1 MNYETVVSKGI
12 KGTTKPVILTGLL
25 VLLLGIVAVAY
36 PAGIGKFT
44 AVVIGVFLILGG
56 IFRLSFA
63 IFSFSMGSMT
73 LRYLYAILM
82 IIAGIW
88 IISNPEMGLAVLTM
102 IMAVYFIVD
111 GITEIVYSF
120 SLMLI
125 GGGAYM
131 LISGIAGLILGGL
144 IFFHWPESSNYALG
158 IYLGIKLMIDGLM
171 LSLTAY
177 AIRKYAG
184 TIEAFTHLILHS

>member
-1 MNYETVVSKGI
+1 M
-12 KGTTKPVILTGLL
+12 GLL
-25 VLLLGIVAVAY
+25 AFILGIIAIAY

-44 AVVIGVFLILGG
+44 AVVIGVFLVLGG

-63 IFSFSMGSMT
+63 IVSFSMGSMI

-88 IISNPEMGLAVLTM
+88 IISNPDTGLAALTM
-102 IMAVYFIVD
+102 VMAVYFIID
-111 GITEIVYSF
+111 GITEIGYSF
-120 SLMLI
+120 SLMPI
-125 GGGAYM
+125 GGGAFM
-131 LISGIAGLILGGL
+131 LLSGIAGLILGGL

-158 IYLGIKLMIDGLM
+158 IYLGIKLIIDGAM

-177 AIRKYAG
+177 KVRKSAG
-184 TIEAFTHLILHS
+184 SI

>member
-1 MNYETVVSKGI
+1 MESKTTLSKGI
-12 KGTTKPVILTGLL
+12 NKASKSVIYLGLL
-25 VLLLGIVAVAY
+25 ALLLGIIALAY
-36 PAGIGKFT
+36 PAGIGKFS

-56 IFRLSFA
+56 FFRLSFA
-63 IFSFSMGSMT
+63 IISFSMGSMIF
-73 LRYLYAILM
+73 RYLYAILM

-111 GITEIVYSF
+111 GITEIVYFF

-177 AIRKYAG
+177 SIRKSAG

>member
-1 MNYETVVSKGI
+1 MTKTKNMNSETTIIKGINKVSKS
-12 KGTTKPVILTGLL
+12 VIYMGLL
-25 VLLLGIVAVAY
+25 ALLLGIVAVAF

-44 AVVIGVFLILGG
+44 TVVIGVFLILGG

-63 IFSFSMGSMT
+63 IVSFSMGSMI

-88 IISNPEMGLAVLTM
+88 IIANPDTGLAVLTM
-102 IMAVYFIVD
+102 VMAVYFIVD
-111 GITEIVYSF
+111 GITEIAYSF
-120 SLMLI
+120 SLMPI

-131 LISGIAGLILGGL
+131 LLSGIAGLILGGL

-158 IYLGIKLMIDGLM
+158 IYLGIKLIIDGAM

-177 AIRKYAG
+177 TIRRSAG
-184 TIEAFTHLILHS
+184 KI

>member
-1 MNYETVVSKGI
+1 MTKTKNMNNETTIIKGINKVSKS
-12 KGTTKPVILTGLL
+12 VIYMGLL
-25 VLLLGIVAVAY
+25 ALLLGIVAVVF

-44 AVVIGVFLILGG
+44 TVVIGVFLILGG

-63 IFSFSMGSMT
+63 IVSFSMGSMI

-88 IISNPEMGLAVLTM
+88 ILSNPDTGLELLTM
-102 IMAVYFIVD
+102 VMAIYFIVD
-111 GITEIVYSF
+111 GFTEIAYSF
-120 SLMLI
+120 SLMPV

-131 LISGIAGLILGGL
+131 LLSGIAGLILGIL
-144 IFFHWPESSNYALG
+144 IFSHWPESSNYALG
-158 IYLGIKLMIDGLM
+158 IYLGIKLMIDGAM

-177 AIRKYAG
+177 TVRKAAG
-184 TIEAFTHLILHS
+184 KV

>member
-1 MNYETVVSKGI
+1 MNSETTLVKEIKKVSKS
-12 KGTTKPVILTGLL
+12 VIYIGLL
-25 VLLLGIVAVAY
+25 ALLLGIIAVVY

-63 IFSFSMGSMT
+63 IVSFSMGSMI

-88 IISNPEMGLAVLTM
+88 IISNPSNGLAALTLV
-102 IMAVYFIVD
+102 MAIYFIVD
-111 GITEIVYSF
+111 GITEIAYSF
-120 SLMLI
+120 SLMPV

-131 LISGIAGLILGGL
+131 LLSGIAGLIIGGL

-158 IYLGIKLMIDGLM
+158 IYLGIKLIIDGAM

-177 AIRKYAG
+177 TVRK
-184 TIEAFTHLILHS
+184 TSKDLSIENR

>member
-1 MNYETVVSKGI
+1 MNSETTMI
-12 KGTTKPVILTGLL
+12 KGTNKASKSVIYMGLL
-25 VLLLGIVAVAY
+25 ALLLGIVAVVF

-44 AVVIGVFLILGG
+44 TVVIGVFLILGG

-63 IFSFSMGSMT
+63 IVSFSMGSMI

-88 IISNPEMGLAVLTM
+88 IISNPDTGLAVLTM
-102 IMAVYFIVD
+102 VMAVYFIVD
-111 GITEIVYSF
+111 GITEIAYSF
-120 SLMLI
+120 SLMPI

-131 LISGIAGLILGGL
+131 LLSGIAGLILGGL

-158 IYLGIKLMIDGLM
+158 IYLGIKLIIDGAM

-177 AIRKYAG
+177 TIRRSAG
-184 TIEAFTHLILHS
+184 KI

>member
-1 MNYETVVSKGI
+1 MNSETTIIKGI
-12 KGTTKPVILTGLL
+12 DRASKSVVYIGLL
-25 VLLLGIVAVAY
+25 VLFLGIIAIAY

-44 AVVIGVFLILGG
+44 AVVIGVFLISGG

-63 IFSFSMGSMT
+63 IISFSMGSMI
-73 LRYLYAILM
+73 LRYFYAILM

-88 IISNPEMGLAVLTM
+88 IVSNPDTGLAALTM

-111 GITEIVYSF
+111 GITEIAYSF
-120 SLMLI
+120 SLMPI
-125 GGGAYM
+125 GGGAFM
-131 LISGIAGLILGGL
+131 LLSGIVGLLLGGL

-158 IYLGIKLMIDGLM
+158 IYLGIKLIIDGAM

-177 AIRKYAG
+177 TIRKSVG
-184 TIEAFTHLILHS
+184 NV

>member
-1 MNYETVVSKGI
+1 MNSETTMTKGINKVSKS
-12 KGTTKPVILTGLL
+12 VIYMGLL
-25 VLLLGIVAVAY
+25 ALLLGIIAVAF

-44 AVVIGVFLILGG
+44 AIVIGVFLVLGG

-63 IFSFSMGSMT
+63 IISFSMGSMI

-82 IIAGIW
+82 IVAGIW
-88 IISNPEMGLAVLTM
+88 IIANPEMGLTVLTM
-102 IMAVYFIVD
+102 VMAVYFIVD
-111 GITEIVYSF
+111 GMTEIGYSF
-120 SLMLI
+120 SLMPM

-131 LISGIAGLILGGL
+131 LLSGIIGLILGGL

-158 IYLGIKLMIDGLM
+158 IYLGIKLMIDGAM

-177 AIRKYAG
+177 TVRKSAG
-184 TIEAFTHLILHS
+184 SI

>member
-1 MNYETVVSKGI
+1 MTKTKNMNSETTMIKGINKVSKS
-12 KGTTKPVILTGLL
+12 VIYMGLL
-25 VLLLGIVAVAY
+25 ALLLGIVAVAF

-44 AVVIGVFLILGG
+44 TVVIGIFLILGG

-63 IFSFSMGSMT
+63 IVSFSMGSMI

-88 IISNPEMGLAVLTM
+88 IIANPDTGLAVLTM
-102 IMAVYFIVD
+102 VMAVYFIVD
-111 GITEIVYSF
+111 GFTEIAYSF
-120 SLMLI
+120 SLMPI

-131 LISGIAGLILGGL
+131 LLSGIAGLILGGL

-158 IYLGIKLMIDGLM
+158 IYLGIKLIIDGAM

-177 AIRKYAG
+177 TIRRSAG
-184 TIEAFTHLILHS
+184 KI

>member
-1 MNYETVVSKGI
+1 MNSEATLTKGFNKASKS
-12 KGTTKPVILTGLL
+12 VIYIGLL
-25 VLLLGIVAVAY
+25 VLLLGIIAIAY
-36 PAGIGKFT
+36 PTGIGQFT
-44 AVVIGVFLILGG
+44 TVVIGVFLVLGG

-63 IFSFSMGSMT
+63 IVSFSMGSMI

-88 IISNPEMGLAVLTM
+88 IISNPDTGLVVLTM
-102 IMAVYFIVD
+102 VMAVYFIVD
-111 GITEIVYSF
+111 GITEIVYFF

-131 LISGIAGLILGGL
+131 LLSGMAGLILGGL

-177 AIRKYAG
+177 AIRKSAG